1 MANPANY
8 PLNIIVG
15 DTKTINL
22 TLKDASGSPIN
33 ITGRTYAAQLRATVE
48 STSPLVSFSCAI
60 ASAVA
65 GTVTC
70 TLSATNSATLSAGDA
85 VWSLR
90 ETNAGVVTTLLEG
103 PVRISVSP
111 TR

>member
-8 PLNIIVG
+8 PLSIIAG
-15 DTKTINL
+15 DTKTVNL
-22 TLKDASGSPIN
+22 TLKDASGTPVN
-33 ITGRTYAAQLRATVE
+33 ITGRTYAAQLRGTIEDA
-48 STSPLVSFSCAI
+48 SPLVTFSCAI
-60 ASAVA
+60 ASASA

-70 TLSATNSATLSAGDA
+70 TLSAASTGNLSAGDG

-90 ETNAGVVTTLLEG
+90 ETNGSVVTTLLEG